1 MAIHIRTRKL
11 IVTLSNTTWPLA
23 TRVRPRAL
31 RKLRLAGGSRKA
43 QGKAGR
49 SVDSCG
55 CAMGAKFTAAGL
67 LASAAW
73 YGWQVHSGE
82 ASLGGA
88 VVRVLAV
95 TFVAMGVGKI
105 FGILR
110 HRRRGNA
117 AGQW

>member
-1 MAIHIRTRKL
+1 MRTRRAF
-11 IVTLSNTTWPLA
+11 ITLLGGAAAWPLA
-23 TRVRPRAL
+23 ARMLRAPMSMPRVSG
-31 RKLRLAGGSRKA
+31 KSRMA
-43 QGKAGR
+43 QGKAAR
-49 SVDSCG
+49 SGDSCG

-73 YGWQVHSGE
+73 YGWQLHSGE

>member
-1 MAIHIRTRKL
+1 MAIDIRPRKL
-11 IVTLSNTTWPLA
+11 IVTPGNAAWPLG
-23 TRVRPRAL
+23 TRVRPHAM
-31 RKLRLAGGSRKA
+31 RKPRLAGGSREA
-43 QGKAGR
+43 QGKAAG
-49 SVDSCG
+49 SGDSCG
-55 CAMGAKFTAAGL
+55 CAIGAKFTAAGL

-73 YGWQVHSGE
+73 YGWQLHSGE

-95 TFVAMGVGKI
+95 AFVPMGVGKI

-117 AGQW
+117 AG